1 MKGIYINLESRKD
14 RRDHF
19 ENEIKR
25 HPFFAGIER
34 LNAVENR
41 DGAIGCGLSHIKGLQ
56 MFPDESYIAIIE
68 DDLMILDE
76 RNMADFTN
84 AFEKIKDLDDWK
96 VIVLT
101 PRGITMTEPNE
112 IGPNE
117 MHKNGFK
124 RIKENQTT
132 TGYIVKRGMIPIL
145 RENIR
150 EAILL
155 QIKGEHKNVSSID
168 QFWKGLQI
176 EYPFYYYSGIFA
188 GQLPGWSNI
197 ENRFVDYNERFI
209 LQNSF

>member
-19 ENEIKR
+19 ESEVKR

-34 LNAVENR
+34 MNAVENR
-41 DGAIGCGLSHIKGLQ
+41 DGAIGCGLSHIKALQ
-56 MFPDESYIAIIE
+56 LDSDGPYIAIIE
-68 DDLMILDE
+68 DDFMILDE
-76 RNMADFTN
+76 KNMADFVE
-84 AFEKIKDLDDWK
+84 AFEKIKDIDDWK

-101 PRGITMTEPNE
+101 PRGITMSDQ
-112 IGPNE
+112 NE
-117 MHKNGFK
+117 MGSNEMLKNGFK

-132 TGYIVKRGMIPIL
+132 TGYIVKKEMIPIL
-145 RENIR
+145 RDNIR

-155 QIKGEHKNVSSID
+155 QVKGEDKIVSSID
-168 QFWKGLQI
+168 QFWKRLQI

-197 ENRFVDYNERFI
+197 ENRFVDYNDRFI